1 MEIPTYKI
9 ITLGSFG
16 VGKTCLLLK
25 ASDNEAKISEKYQCT
40 IGVDFKTKIHD
51 FKNNSYKFNIWDTAG
66 QERFQHINKLYYK
79 ECDAVMFVYDISNR
93 KSFEKI
99 ENLLEDFRINTEG
112 NHVFVLIGNKVDAEH
127 REVGTSE
134 GMMKAKKLGMPLIEC
149 SAYTGE
155 NINEIFDTLLD
166 ELQKKGI
173 NKKVSESFIIQPK
186 LPHKKN
192 KCC

>member
-1 MEIPTYKI
+1 M
-9 ITLGSFG
+9 
-16 VGKTCLLLK
+16 LK
-25 ASDNEAKISEKYQCT
+25 ASDSEAKISEKYQCT
-40 IGVDFKTKIHD
+40 IGVDFKSKIHD
-51 FKNNSYKFNIWDTAG
+51 FKNNPYKFNIWDTAG

-99 ENLLEDFRINTEG
+99 ESLLEDFRINTEG
-112 NHVFVLIGNKVDAEH
+112 NHASVLVGNKLDTEC
-127 REVGTSE
+127 REVETSE
-134 GMMKAKKLGMPLIEC
+134 GLMKAKRLGMPLIEC

-173 NKKVSESFIIQPK
+173 MRKLSKSFVIQPTISHKKV
-186 LPHKKN
+186 